1 MICGSDQTALPGQV
15 ASSQS
20 LLPFQGMGQ
29 ARSGHG
35 LGSVRARVRPGQGS
49 NQTALPG
56 QGDNQTALPGQ
67 GSNQTA
73 LPGQGGNQTALPGQG
88 SNQTALPGQGS
99 NQTAL
104 PGQGG
109 RQAVQLSQGNSQ
121 RARLSCERS
130 DNDLLQVSDP
140 DGLQP
145 KGLWHITQSKP
156 PRTQDSRRMHLGL
169 LTAWHSSPAR
179 ASQGCLSQ
187 VHVGRGYPCVG
198 GDLGL

>member
-56 QGDNQTALPGQ
+56 QGD
-67 GSNQTA
+67 
-73 LPGQGGNQTALPGQG
+73 
-88 SNQTALPGQGS
+88 NQTALPGQGS